1 VQGAPAE
8 AIVCRIVVRAV
19 ARHCLRGFV
28 ESRLGRR
35 G

>member
-1 VQGAPAE
+1 VQGAPAK
-8 AIVCRIVVRAV
+8 AIVRRAVIGAV
-19 ARHCLRGFV
+19 ARHCSRGFV